1 MERGRRQSEK
11 QAESLRDGILK
22 IVTKNGANYYVLFRD
37 SKIAEKQPLSL
48 STGTQRL
55 MKDDLSPGCLPMD
68 WIKNDSLVGT
78 KWTLGIRKWKIT
90 SKLPAE
96 PLPRVIAFGDAPKL
110 PASVDGAII
119 PEEASVRLKIDA
131 KNKEPHIIKVFLSFE
146 KERVIKRRADTRRLR
161 QLEHQESKTNVEDD
175 EMKKLQ
181 KMLVNIHD
189 IMDMEHRLLPPSQVE
204 LSVIIGLRID
214 DSTVLNIAKFGDFA
228 R

>member
-1 MERGRRQSEK
+1 MEPS
-11 QAESLRDGILK
+11 
-22 IVTKNGANYYVLFRD
+22 F
-37 SKIAEKQPLSL
+37 
-48 STGTQRL
+48 
-55 MKDDLSPGCLPMD
+55 
-68 WIKNDSLVGT
+68 
-78 KWTLGIRKWKIT
+78 
-90 SKLPAE
+90 
-96 PLPRVIAFGDAPKL
+96 
-110 PASVDGAII
+110 
-119 PEEASVRLKIDA
+119 PEEASVRTQDRRQEQGA
-131 KNKEPHIIKVFLSFE
+131 THRSRYFSDFE